1 MVTWDIQRDGR
12 AWGGEAMSRYEMT
25 PEKTEMVGGKLYGTE
40 EERLTMLALLLEN
53 VGADKAV
60 RIGNPDI
67 WRAAVDGLTDERE
80 GQEHE
85 PPARLLAEAE
95 RHALEAA
102 LLANVHAQHEA
113 LKALLAASS
122 DHWGFEDPVYRFYHQ
137 SFKVFWLQQ
146 QTDAIVR
153 RLSGLLPDCPLHPWF
168 LEIVRQ
174 GTGKEFATSDN
185 NRWTLVTRPI
195 VEAFFHAR
203 FFLEMAVRYAK
214 LGPRQGRCR
223 AVTPRCCTCINSGD
237 SESPTLA
244 TLADLLIG

>member
-12 AWGGEAMSRYEMT
+12 AWGDEAMSRYQMT
-25 PEKTEMVGGKLYGTE
+25 PEKTEMVGGRLYGTE

-60 RIGNPDI
+60 RLGNAST
-67 WRAAVDGLTDERE
+67 WRGAVAALND
-80 GQEHE
+80 EHE
-85 PPARLLAEAE
+85 DRETEAPVLPEAE

-102 LLANVHAQHEA
+102 LVANVHAQHEA
-113 LKALLAASS
+113 LKGLLDASS

-153 RLSGLLPDCPLHPWF
+153 GLSSLLPDRPLHPWF
-168 LEIVRQ
+168 LQVVRQ
-174 GTGKEFATSDN
+174 GTGKGFTTADN
-185 NRWTLVTRPI
+185 DRWTLVTRPI

-203 FFLEMAVRYAK
+203 FFLEMAVRYAA
-214 LGPRQGRCR
+214 LDAPPR
-223 AVTPRCCTCINSGD
+223 PLPSGY
-237 SESPTLA
+237 A
-244 TLADLLIG
+244 ALLYLYQLR

>member
-12 AWGGEAMSRYEMT
+12 AWGDEATSRYQMT

-60 RIGNPDI
+60 RLGNSSI
-67 WRAAVDGLTDERE
+67 WRGAVAALNEV
-80 GQEHE
+80 HE
-85 PPARLLAEAE
+85 DPETEAPVSLLPEAE

-102 LLANVHAQHEA
+102 LLANVRVQHDA
-113 LKALLAASS
+113 LKALLDASS

-146 QTDAIVR
+146 QTDTIVR
-153 RLSGLLPDCPLHPWF
+153 RLSSLPSDRPLHPWF
-168 LEIVRQ
+168 LQIVRQ
-174 GTGKEFATSDN
+174 GTGNAFTTADN

-203 FFLEMAVRYAK
+203 FFLEMAVRHAALEVPPRPLPSGYA
-214 LGPRQGRCR
+214 
-223 AVTPRCCTCINSGD
+223 A
-237 SESPTLA
+237 
-244 TLADLLIG
+244 LLYLYQLR